1 MPYPG
6 RSRQRMASNR
16 RALTG
21 QRLTFIT
28 TKPESVR
35 ALPASKRT
43 GAFLYQRIIEGHAP
57 DRRVALHILRTPPV
71 ATFSL
76 SLALRLPGASV
87 KWSKLEWS
95 DRNSYLAIR
104 RLLDSE
110 INFL

>member
-1 MPYPG
+1 
-6 RSRQRMASNR
+6 
-16 RALTG
+16 
-21 QRLTFIT
+21 
-28 TKPESVR
+28 V
-35 ALPASKRT
+35 LPALKRT
-43 GAFLYQRIIEGHAP
+43 DAFLYQRIIEGHAP

-95 DRNSYLAIR
+95 DRNSYLAIW